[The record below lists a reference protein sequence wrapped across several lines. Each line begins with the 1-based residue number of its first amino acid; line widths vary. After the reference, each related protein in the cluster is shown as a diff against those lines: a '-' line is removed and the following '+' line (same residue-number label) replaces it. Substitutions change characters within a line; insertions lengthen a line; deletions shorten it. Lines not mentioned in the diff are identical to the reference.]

1 MKIVIVGDG
10 KIGFALTE
18 RLSQDGHDVVVI
30 DQNPRVLEECQQAVD
45 VMAVQGNGA
54 SMDVLCEAGIESAE
68 LLIAATSSDEIN
80 ILCCIMANKMAG
92 LHTIA
97 RVRSPEYANQI
108 RFLKDEMGLSMTFN
122 PEQETAREIFHLLR
136 FPSFL
141 KRDRFAKGR
150 VEIVEIKIAKDSLL
164 CDKPLSELYEI
175 IKARVLVCAVERD
188 NTAYIPSGD
197 FILKEGDNIYVTA
210 ENKDLTLLIKNLG
223 LMRERIRQVM
233 IIGGS
238 RSAFYLANRLL
249 GSGVGVKIIEQDPE
263 RCVALS
269 TMLPKA
275 VIIEADGSRQDV
287 LAEEGIDKTDA
298 VVTLTDIDEE
308 NLIISLFAVQQ
319 KVPKVITKIN
329 RTEYIDAF
337 QNLGMDTFINPKQ
350 LCSSDIVRYV
360 RAMDNRTGGSV
371 EALHYIVGGR
381 AEALEFIAGPTA
393 KYMGVPL
400 SQIRLRPNILISC
413 ITRGGKTIIPGGS
426 DFFLEGDTVIAVA
439 TANQAIYDLNDI
451 FA

>member
-18 RLSQDGHDVVVI
+18 RLSKDGHDVVVI
-30 DQNPRVLEECQQAVD
+30 DRNPKVLEECQQSAD

-54 SMDVLCEAGIESAE
+54 SMDVLREAGIESAE

-80 ILCCIMANKMAG
+80 ILCCMMANKMANI
-92 LHTIA
+92 HTIA
-97 RVRSPEYANQI
+97 RVRSPEYANQLG
-108 RFLKDEMGLSMTFN
+108 FLKDEMGLSMTFN

-150 VEIVEIKIAKDSLL
+150 VEIVEIKITKDSVL
-164 CDKPLSELYEI
+164 CGRPLSELYELV
-175 IKARVLVCAVERD
+175 KVRVLVCAVERD
-188 NTAYIPSGD
+188 NAAHIPSGG
-197 FILKEGDNIYVTA
+197 FILEEGDNIYVTA
-210 ENKDLTLLIKNLG
+210 DSKYLTQLIKNLG
-223 LMRERIRQVM
+223 LMRERIRQVL

-238 RSAFYLANRLL
+238 RSAFYLASRLL
-249 GSGVGVKIIEQDPE
+249 ASGVGVKIIEQDPE

-275 VIIEADGSRQDV
+275 TIIEADGTRQDV

-308 NLIISLFAVQQ
+308 NLIISLFAVQ
-319 KVPKVITKIN
+319 KGVPKVIAKIN
-329 RTEYIDAF
+329 RSEYIETF
-337 QNLGMDTFINPKQ
+337 QHLGVDTFINPKQ
-350 LCSSDIVRYV
+350 LTCSDIVRYV
-360 RAMDNRTGGSV
+360 RAMENTTGGSV
-371 EALHYIVGGR
+371 QALHYIVGGR
-381 AEALEFIAGPTA
+381 AEALEFRVGAAT
-393 KYMGVPL
+393 KNQGVPL
-400 SQIRLRPNILISC
+400 AEIRLRPNILIAC
-413 ITRGGKTIIPGGS
+413 ITHGSKTIIPGGG
-426 DFFLEGDTVIAVA
+426 DIFEQGDTVIVVT
-439 TANQAIYDLNDI
+439 TAKQAIYDLNDI